1 MAFEELRSLI
11 TQNVRTNGTES
22 ITGAIMQ
29 NVLLQMV
36 NELGA
41 WTGGGGTPYATQDW
55 VNQQLLNYAT
65 IQALG
70 TKQDMLISGTNIKT
84 INNQSILG
92 SGNIDIQGGG
102 GGDYLPLAGGTMT
115 GAIEAGSLSEGGYSL
130 HTNSLELQ
138 YSHNGAV
145 AYVQQIIIDA
155 PTQTIGFY
163 TRNGLVVGT
172 LISGESVT
180 TNSFIKRGGT
190 ASQFLKADGSVDDN
204 SYLPLTGGTMTGS
217 INFTSSAYGINFSD
231 GSQGIGDISYNTLYE
246 GLSLH
251 SNRKI
256 VLDSSTIW
264 AEGNLTATSFIKDGG
279 TASQFLKADGSVD
292 ETQYIVPVLTN
303 YTGGIVS
310 WSSPQNE
317 YGNVASLKIFIDS
330 NKNPWIRLKSDADED
345 GDHDE
350 INISPSVISFW
361 SDDLLRA
368 EIYSDGV
375 FRFSEIREID
385 TNEYVY
391 VSTITDFFNNKDAK
405 KYGFGQGVCTTAAAT
420 AAKTVNLNGF
430 VLVPNGMVSIRFT
443 NAINV
448 PDATLNINSTGAKP
462 IYINGNPLQYGVINA
477 GMTAIM
483 QYDGTNWNIVSLM
496 GVEQGSTPENTIDLG
511 LPSGLLWATK
521 NVDVTKTNKFAENEY
536 AAGSYFSWGNQ
547 DGHNPTSQGVF
558 SYDFGTGND
567 GPYANT
573 IGARVTANLSPQMDM
588 ARANLGAPWRLPTK
602 DDFQELRDNCTWTWV
617 VNTPSGIPCY
627 SIVSNINQRVLYL
640 PAAGVGYGTSLD
652 DLGSSGYYWS
662 SSFLSSASA
671 YDLAF
676 LSGAIIPHGSGGR
689 FLGFSVRAVQ

>member
-70 TKQDMLISGTNIKT
+70 TKQDMLTSGTNIKT

-190 ASQFLKADGSVDDN
+190 ASQFLKADGSVDSN
-204 SYLPLTGGTMTGS
+204 SYLPLTGGVMAGS
-217 INFTSSAYGINFSD
+217 INFISSAYGINFSD
-231 GSQGIGDISYNTLYE
+231 GSQAMGDIGWNSLYE

-292 ETQYIVPVLTN
+292 DNSYLPL
-303 YTGGIVS
+303 TGGTMTGSINFTSSAYGINFSDGSQGIGDISYNSLFDGLSLHSNRKIVLES
-310 WSSPQNE
+310 ETIWAEGNLSAESYHKFDSNNNE
-317 YGNVASLKIFIDS
+317 ILCGGGGVKALGNVGGTWL
-330 NKNPWIRLKSDADED
+330 
-345 GDHDE
+345 
-350 INISPSVISFW
+350 
-361 SDDLLRA
+361 
-368 EIYSDGV
+368 
-375 FRFSEIREID
+375 
-385 TNEYVY
+385 
-391 VSTITDFFNNKDAK
+391 
-405 KYGFGQGVCTTAAAT
+405 GVCSTAAST
-420 AAKTVNLNGF
+420 SAKTVNLSDF
-430 VLVPNGMVSIRFT
+430 ILYPKVTISVRFT
-443 NAINV
+443 SAINV
-448 PDATLNINSTGAKP
+448 PDATLNVNSTGAKP

-496 GVEQGSTPENTIDLG
+496 GVEQGRTPENTVDLG

-521 NVDVTKTNKFAENEY
+521 NVDVTKVNKFAENEY

-547 DGHNPTSQGVF
+547 EGHNPTSQGVF
-558 SYDFGTGND
+558 SYDFGTSND

-627 SIVSNINQRVLYL
+627 SIVSNINQRVLYI
-640 PAAGVGYGTSLD
+640 PAAGLGYGTSLD
-652 DLGSSGYYWS
+652 YLGSNGYYWS
-662 SSFLSSASA
+662 SSFLSSAFA
-671 YDLAF
+671 YGLDF
-676 LSGAIIPHGSGGR
+676 NSGAINPQNSFSR
-689 FLGFSVRAVQ
+689 FFGFSVRAVQ